1 MENNQQITIDDVR
14 FYNTKTMVD
23 SDGNLTPIESE
34 NDVPFAIQR
43 IFYVFGVK
51 DSSTR
56 GRHAHHKTQQVLICI
71 NGKIEVTCKD
81 GTREKRFL
89 LESPQQAL
97 YVPEMIWDEQIYM
110 SEESILL
117 SVCSTKHD
125 PEDYIHA
132 YEEFQ
137 YLKSQPSA

>member
-1 MENNQQITIDDVR
+1 MENNQQITVDDVR

-23 SDGNLTPIESE
+23 SNGNLTPIESE

-51 DSSTR
+51 DRSIR
-56 GRHAHHKTQQVLICI
+56 GCHAHYKTQQVLICV

-97 YVPEMIWDEQIYM
+97 YVPEMIWDEQRYM
-110 SEESILL
+110 SEDSVLL
-117 SVCSTKHD
+117 VLSNTYYDMK
-125 PEDYIHA
+125 DYIED
-132 YEEFQ
+132 YEEFKK
-137 YLKSQPSA
+137 LKNIK